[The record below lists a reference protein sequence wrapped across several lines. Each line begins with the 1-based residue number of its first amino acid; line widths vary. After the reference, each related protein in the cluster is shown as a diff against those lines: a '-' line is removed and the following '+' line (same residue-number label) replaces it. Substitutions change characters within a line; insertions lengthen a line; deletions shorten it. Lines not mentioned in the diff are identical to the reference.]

1 MPTFSKKQR
10 IGNYIVTF
18 HVKDSKYAETY
29 RVKDETGKNFFLKL
43 FDYSKLHRTQFDEGG
58 EILELS
64 IVKNVH
70 HPNILTLHDDGELI
84 CDGCKK
90 AYAVYD
96 LSLIHI

>member
-10 IGNYIVTF
+10 IGNYIVAF
-18 HVKDSKYAETY
+18 HLKDSKYAETY

-70 HPNILTLHDDGELI
+70 HLNILTLHDDGELI
-84 CDGCKK
+84 RVNMGWAQESIC
-90 AYAVYD
+90 
-96 LSLIHI
+96 SI